1 MTGLLGAAIAFVKVD
16 WRLVLLLALAAGLGL
31 AAWRIY
37 AAGAASEVARQAA
50 GSLEAHRERVM
61 IDEKLDRATL
71 EDLCRAASGGD
82 GCSGL
87 HQHGRP
93 TR

>member
-1 MTGLLGAAIAFVKVD
+1 MTTALAAAVAFVKRD

-37 AAGAASEVARQAA
+37 AAGAASEVARQKA
-50 GSLEAHRERVM
+50 GSLEAHRERVV

-71 EDLCRAASGGD
+71 EDLCRRAGGGT
-82 GCSGL
+82 GCFGL
-87 HQHGRP
+87 HPGDKPAR
-93 TR
+93 

>member
-1 MTGLLGAAIAFVKVD
+1 MTALVAAAVAIFKGD
-16 WRLVLLLALAAGLGL
+16 WRVILLLTVAVALGV

-37 AAGAASEVARQAA
+37 AAGAASEVARQNA
-50 GSLEAHRERVM
+50 GSLEAHRERVV

-71 EDLCRAASGGD
+71 EDLCRAAGGGD
-82 GCSGL
+82 GCLGL
-87 HQHGRP
+87 QHGGRP